1 MLSCPLLSGQNS
13 TMVYL
18 QRLFWSCL
26 LLCVCLVA
34 YAAPE
39 SLSIAV
45 DDDTDMPVLHF
56 PADGD
61 TAILWLPSESGVIE
75 QERVAAQHLADSGI
89 EVWLADTFSAYFLPT
104 VGSSIE
110 QMPPDHI
117 AALIENLRQKS
128 HKRLY
133 LVGPGRGALLLLG
146 GARAWQLAH
155 PRAQPLGGA
164 ILISPK
170 LYLQTPEPGLE
181 GRFMPVVRATDL
193 PVYLLQPSKSIWRWK
208 LSQIVPALSESG
220 SDVYVRILDDVRDR
234 FYYRPDAVPAED
246 AMAKRLPELVAAAA
260 AQLRW
265 SDERR
270 RHPAAQLRQAKPDLE
285 QQTDR
290 SLRPYQGDPQ
300 PPELRLVGVDGKQH
314 DLQDQTGKVVLVNF
328 WATWCPPCV
337 HEMPSI
343 QRLKDKFHGQP
354 FRILAVNMA
363 EPPDTVRHFLDN
375 VVNVEFPVL
384 LDSDGA
390 ALGRW
395 KVFAFPT
402 TYVVGKQGKIRYALF
417 GAIDWDN
424 PDVLA
429 KVRGLLNE

>member
-1 MLSCPLLSGQNS
+1 MVSCRLLSVQNS
-13 TMVYL
+13 SMVYL
-18 QRLFWSCL
+18 QRLAWSCL
-26 LLCVCLVA
+26 LLCVCLA
-34 YAAPE
+34 AHAAPE

-45 DDDTDMPVLHF
+45 DADTDMPVLHY

-61 TAILWLPSESGVIE
+61 TAVLWLPSESGVIE
-75 QERVAAQHLADSGI
+75 QERTAAQHLADAGI

-110 QMPPDHI
+110 QMPPEHI
-117 AALIENLRQKS
+117 ATLIDDLQRKS

-133 LVGPGRGALLLLG
+133 LVGPGRGALLLLS

-155 PRAQPLGGA
+155 PQAQPLGGA

-170 LYLQTPEPGLE
+170 LFLQTPEPGLE
-181 GRFMPVVRATDL
+181 GQFMPVVRATDL
-193 PVYLLQPSKSIWRWK
+193 PVYLLQPAKSIWRWK
-208 LSQIVPALSESG
+208 LRQIVPALSESG
-220 SDVYVRILDDVRDR
+220 SDVYVRMLDDVRDR
-234 FYYRPDAVPAED
+234 FYYRPDAVPAEE
-246 AMAKRLPELVAAAA
+246 AMAKRLPALLAAAI

-265 SDERR
+265 SNERR
-270 RHPAAQLRQAKPDLE
+270 RHPAAELRQAKPDLE
-285 QQTDR
+285 EQTDR
-290 SLRPYQGDPQ
+290 SLRAYQGDPQ
-300 PPELRLVGVDGKQH
+300 PPELRLMGVDGKQH
-314 DLQDQTGKVVLVNF
+314 DLQAQTGNVVLVNF

-343 QRLKDKFHGQP
+343 QRLKDQFKGQP

-363 EPPDTVRHFLDN
+363 EQADTVRNFLDK
-375 VVNVEFPVL
+375 VVKVEFPVL

-402 TYVVGKQGKIRYALF
+402 TYVVGKHGKIRYALF

-424 PDVLA
+424 PDVIA